1 MYGCGHIQMKNLK
14 RKAAARTAIQLVS
27 ITVIALVLIWFET
40 LITAEMAGWILM
52 FGFLGFAI
60 WMVYMINLSHFEHL
74 HHKTKELEETQSKG
88 DLK

>member
-1 MYGCGHIQMKNLK
+1 MKNLK
-14 RKAAARTAIQLVS
+14 LKAATRTILQVVTIILITLLV
-27 ITVIALVLIWFET
+27 VWFET

-74 HHKTKELEETQSKG
+74 HNKTKEIEEKQSKG

>member
-1 MYGCGHIQMKNLK
+1 MKNLK
-14 RKAAARTAIQLVS
+14 LKAAARTAIQLVS
-27 ITVIALVLIWFET
+27 ITIIALALVWFET
-40 LITAEMAGWILM
+40 IITAEMAGWILM

-74 HHKTKELEETQSKG
+74 HNKTKEVEEKQSKG